1 MDKLKIYNTCWGGYA
16 IHHYAQDLYK
26 ALISTTDVELITGD
40 VPTYKGMQVG
50 NLDGSAIIVENLNGK
65 FLIFDWNDQFGQNG
79 GTVGL
84 TLHEDCL
91 GYFNS
96 QPSQELQ
103 DLSTAIPHLEFKY
116 EAFNK
121 RYTNHYKKSFD
132 TLEDVIYFNG
142 EITDIRINNNK
153 FLKNK
158 TYEKH
163 PEFKVIQKT
172 DFNIYLQDIF
182 KYKIIYSPAGGGDFT
197 HRDFETFALGI
208 PVIRQK
214 YISTTTT
221 LQAGVHYID
230 VDCIE
235 DYKQLLDNKE
245 LLCTIGANGRI
256 WYEQNCLY
264 PGNVERIKQLIKDF
278 LI

>member
-1 MDKLKIYNTCWGGYA
+1 
-16 IHHYAQDLYK
+16 
-26 ALISTTDVELITGD
+26 
-40 VPTYKGMQVG
+40 MQVG
-50 NLDGSAIIVENLNGK
+50 NLDGSAIIVENSNGK

-96 QPSQELQ
+96 QPSEALE

-121 RYTNHYKKSFD
+121 RYTNHYRKSFD
-132 TLEDVIYFNG
+132 TLENGIYFNG
-142 EITDIRINNNK
+142 EITDIRINNNE
-153 FLKNK
+153 FLRSKA
-158 TYEKH
+158 YEKH
-163 PEFKVIQKT
+163 PQFKVLQKT
-172 DFNIYLQDIF
+172 DFNTYLQDIF
-182 KYKIIYSPAGGGDFT
+182 KYKIIYSPAGGGDFA

-214 YISTTTT
+214 YKSTTTD
-221 LQAGVHYID
+221 LQPGVHYID
-230 VDCIE
+230 IDSVE
-235 DYKQLLDNKE
+235 DFDKLLSDKE

-264 PGNVERIKQLIKDF
+264 PGNVQKIKQLIEDL